1 MEPELPPIV
10 VVSSKNCMVLIYSFA
25 DASGSDFLSTLLV
38 HKEIH
43 YKIGTWS
50 STENT
55 NSSNWRDFKNLV
67 CDVEEADLKG
77 RLEGSTVILAT
88 SNEVGELSLCKG
100 NSTSENIFELVV
112 RLRTVEIKFST
123 KILVAYVYGKQM
135 MTQGTDAVSR
145 GSLKEGVALGESMIK
160 LCPWGSSSLESEENL
175 KLWIQSWASKDILFF
190 LN

>member
-1 MEPELPPIV
+1 MAI
-10 VVSSKNCMVLIYSFA
+10 SKKCVVLIYGFA
-25 DASGSDFLSTLLV
+25 DASGSGLGSTLLIQ
-38 HKEIH
+38 KQIH
-43 YKIGTWS
+43 YRIGTWS

-88 SNEVGELSLCKG
+88 SNEVVELFLYKG

-123 KILVAYVYGKQM
+123 KLLVAYVYGKQM

-145 GSLKEGVALGESMIK
+145 GSLKGGVALGEAMIK